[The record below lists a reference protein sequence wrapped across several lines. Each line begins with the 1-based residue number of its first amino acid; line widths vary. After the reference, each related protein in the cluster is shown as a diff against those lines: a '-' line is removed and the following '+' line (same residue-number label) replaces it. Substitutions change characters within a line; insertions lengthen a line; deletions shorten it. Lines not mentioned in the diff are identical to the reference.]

1 MKKYLFLLMAATS
14 TATIAAPYVGLEYGL
29 TNMSHD
35 YSTTFSNDNV
45 SLTPDDSSSAF
56 GGFVGYRFNEFGIEL
71 GYKKFESDDSRSQNF
86 GIVDEGK
93 GKEYKEREWDAD
105 LDASQF
111 IFKPVYFY
119 NINDKIQLKTG
130 LGLTYTQYKYNSS
143 SQDEYENVLNDD
155 IERSVGRSG
164 GESQKDD
171 VWGGIASVGIEYM
184 VIPNLALGASA
195 SYQVDSIANSTSF
208 MLSSAYYF

>member
-1 MKKYLFLLMAATS
+1 MKKYAFLLIAATS
-14 TATIAAPYVGLEYGL
+14 TATIAAPYVGLEYGV

-35 YSTTFSNDNV
+35 YSTTFSQDNV
-45 SLTPDDSSSAF
+45 TLTPDDSSSAF
-56 GGFVGYRFNEFGIEL
+56 GGFVGYRFNDFGLEL
-71 GYKKFESDDSRSQNF
+71 GYKTFESDDSRSEYK
-86 GIVDEGK
+86 GIVGQEHN
-93 GKEYKEREWDAD
+93 EREWDAD

-119 NINDKIQLKTG
+119 NINDKLQLKTG

-155 IERSVGRSG
+155 IERTVGRLG

-171 VWGGIASVGIEYM
+171 VWGGIASVGLEYM

-195 SYQVDSIANSTSF
+195 SYQVDSVANSTSF

>member
-1 MKKYLFLLMAATS
+1 MKKYAFLLIAATS
-14 TATIAAPYVGLEYGL
+14 TATIAAPYVGLEYGV

-35 YSTTFSNDNV
+35 YSTTFSQDNV
-45 SLTPDDSSSAF
+45 TLTPDDSSSAF
-56 GGFVGYRFNEFGIEL
+56 GGFVGYRFNDFGLEL
-71 GYKKFESDDSRSQNF
+71 GYKTFESDDSRSEYK
-86 GIVDEGK
+86 GIVGQEHH
-93 GKEYKEREWDAD
+93 EREWDAD

-111 IFKPVYFY
+111 TFKPVYFY
-119 NINDKIQLKTG
+119 NINDKLQLKTG

-155 IERSVGRSG
+155 IERTVGRLG

-171 VWGGIASVGIEYM
+171 VWGGIASVGLEYM

-195 SYQVDSIANSTSF
+195 SYQVDSVANSTSF

>member
-56 GGFVGYRFNEFGIEL
+56 GGFVGYRFNEFGLEL
-71 GYKKFESDDSRSQNF
+71 GYKKFESDDSRSQMLKSDKV
-86 GIVDEGK
+86 G
-93 GKEYKEREWDAD
+93 YTKEREWDAD
-105 LDASQF
+105 LDATQF
-111 IFKPVYFY
+111 TFKPVYFY
-119 NINDKIQLKTG
+119 NINDKVQLKTG
-130 LGLTYTQYKYNSS
+130 LGLTYTQYKFDSS
-143 SQDEYENVLNDD
+143 ANTEYENDLTDHEYTTDYVAGDSKS
-155 IERSVGRSG
+155 ESVF
-164 GESQKDD
+164 
-171 VWGGIASVGIEYM
+171 GGIASVGIEYM

>member
-1 MKKYLFLLMAATS
+1 MAATS
-14 TATIAAPYVGLEYGL
+14 TATVAAPYIGLEYGV

-35 YSTTFSNDNV
+35 YSSTFSQDNV
-45 SLTPDDSSSAF
+45 TLTPDDSSSAF
-56 GGFVGYRFNEFGIEL
+56 GGFVGYRFNDFGLEL
-71 GYKKFESDDSRSQNF
+71 GYKKFESDDSRS
-86 GIVDEGK
+86 
-93 GKEYKEREWDAD
+93 EYKGTVNQEHHEREWDAD

-111 IFKPVYFY
+111 TFKPVYFY
-119 NINDKIQLKTG
+119 SINDKLQLKTG

-143 SQDEYENVLNDD
+143 SQDEFENVLNDD
-155 IERSVGRSG
+155 IERTVGRPG
-164 GESQKDD
+164 GESKKDD

-195 SYQVDSIANSTSF
+195 SYQADSVANSTSF

>member
-29 TNMSHD
+29 TNMNHD
-35 YSTTFSNDNV
+35 YSTTFSKDNV

-56 GGFVGYRFNEFGIEL
+56 GGFVGYRFNEFGLEL
-71 GYKKFESDDSRSQNF
+71 GYKKFESDDSRS
-86 GIVDEGK
+86 
-93 GKEYKEREWDAD
+93 EYKGVVGTAPNQEHHEREWGAD
-105 LDASQF
+105 LDATQF
-111 IFKPVYFY
+111 TFKPVYFY
-119 NINDKIQLKTG
+119 NFNEKLQLKTG

>member
-1 MKKYLFLLMAATS
+1 MKKYAFLLIAATS
-14 TATIAAPYVGLEYGL
+14 TATIAAPYVGLEYGV

-35 YSTTFSNDNV
+35 YSTTFSQDNV
-45 SLTPDDSSSAF
+45 TLTPDDSSSAF
-56 GGFVGYRFNEFGIEL
+56 GGFVGYRFNDFGLEL
-71 GYKKFESDDSRSQNF
+71 GYKTFESDDSRS
-86 GIVDEGK
+86 
-93 GKEYKEREWDAD
+93 EYKGIAGQEHHEREWDAD

-111 IFKPVYFY
+111 TFKPVYFY
-119 NINDKIQLKTG
+119 NINDKLQLKTG

-155 IERSVGRSG
+155 IERTVGRLG

-171 VWGGIASVGIEYM
+171 VWGGIASVGLEYM

-195 SYQVDSIANSTSF
+195 SYQVDSVANSTSF

>member
-1 MKKYLFLLMAATS
+1 MKKYAFLLIAATS
-14 TATIAAPYVGLEYGL
+14 TATIAAPYVGLEYGV

-35 YSTTFSNDNV
+35 YSTTFSQDNV
-45 SLTPDDSSSAF
+45 TLTPDDSSSAF
-56 GGFVGYRFNEFGIEL
+56 GGFVGYRFNDFGLEL
-71 GYKKFESDDSRSQNF
+71 GYKTFESDDSRSEYK
-86 GIVDEGK
+86 GIVGQEHN
-93 GKEYKEREWDAD
+93 EREWDAD

-119 NINDKIQLKTG
+119 NINDKLQLKTG

-155 IERSVGRSG
+155 IERTVGRLG

-171 VWGGIASVGIEYM
+171 VWGGIASVGLEYM

-195 SYQVDSIANSTSF
+195 SYQVDSVANSTSF
-208 MLSSAYYF
+208 MLSSACYF